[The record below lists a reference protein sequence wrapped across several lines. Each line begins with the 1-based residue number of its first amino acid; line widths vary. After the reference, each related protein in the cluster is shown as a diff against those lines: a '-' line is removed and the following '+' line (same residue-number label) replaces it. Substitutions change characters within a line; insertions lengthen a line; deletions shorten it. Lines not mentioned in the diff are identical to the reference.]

1 MGVPAGDVEKGKKA
15 FVQRCSQCHTIDKG
29 GKHKV
34 GPNLNGVWGR
44 KSGQAAGFS
53 YTDANKN
60 KGKYI
65 PLILVISSDVIMW
78 KIFFS
83 LHRCCLGR
91 RYSLRILGKSKEI
104 HPRNKNGVCRS

>member
-34 GPNLNGVWGR
+34 GPNLNGVFGR
-44 KSGQAAGFS
+44 KSGQAAGYA

-60 KGKYI
+60 KGKFN
-65 PLILVISSDVIMW
+65 SNFRNF
-78 KIFFS
+78 KIEKCQRMTKQKKFS
-83 LHRCCLGR
+83 
-91 RYSLRILGKSKEI
+91 
-104 HPRNKNGVCRS
+104 